1 MDSRVKVWI
10 IGSIAAV
17 FSVASSVLSVVF
29 AYHLS
34 DYLVLSALRVLLL
47 VAFAISLLN
56 LASIVCFCTLYAK
69 RLSNHSLGLKAR
81 TWGLYSA
88 GVAVCFVSIAVSG
101 VTVVWLTLKRAEL
114 HNDVLGV
121 APVALIATWF
131 GLWGASGIM
140 QILLFYF
147 LGMWTRVVL
156 KSQRASRLDMD
167 FGIRASMHDIS
178 RTNTHRTHRSF
189 ASQDVT
195 LNSPPRT
202 PVSRGESSTR
212 RSSSTRVGPAGS
224 SRTKLMRPSAKSSL
238 EIMPF
243 PAGEAASIDSA
254 FDGWDTSSVHY
265 EMRSAIHSSPPV
277 TRGGLATIPG
287 SRPESPANAL
297 DGPYL
302 PSSPVQSS
310 SPHAATSDTPTA
322 LGWSSSPRQPK
333 SSPPSSPPP
342 NFSRPTSSHNSS
354 KPPPKFQKFDPS
366 MDDLIHP
373 LFRPNSPHPPPI
385 ATSGTMVTAS
395 PMADQLI
402 TPKTLARLRSNSAN
416 DSFPCVPQPDLERTG
431 TMTTEESVPDSP
443 TLGSDMLGSPGPS
456 IVDDL
461 ELPPILPGFV
471 LSAGSR
477 SSLVEY
483 GKRKSTKDRPKSHL
497 SASSR
502 LSELLP

>member
-1 MDSRVKVWI
+1 MDRRVKVWV
-10 IGSIAAV
+10 IGSIAAAL
-17 FSVASSVLSVVF
+17 SVASSVFNVVF

-34 DYLVLSALRVLLL
+34 DYLVLSALRVLLF
-47 VAFAISLLN
+47 VAFAISLVN
-56 LASIVCFCTLYAK
+56 LAGIVYFCTFYAK
-69 RLSNHSLGLKAR
+69 SLSNHSLGLKAR
-81 TWGLYSA
+81 TWGLYSGGA
-88 GVAVCFVSIAVSG
+88 TVCFVSIAVSG
-101 VTVVWLTLKRAEL
+101 VTLIWLMLKRTEL
-114 HNDVLGV
+114 HNDVLSV
-121 APVALIATWF
+121 APMTLIATWF
-131 GLWGASGIM
+131 GLWGASGIA
-140 QILLFYF
+140 QILLFCF
-147 LGMWTRVVL
+147 LGIWTRVVL
-156 KSQRASRLDMD
+156 KTQRASRLDMD
-167 FGIRASMHDIS
+167 FGVRASMHDIS
-178 RTNTHRTHRSF
+178 RTNTHRTNRSF
-189 ASQDVT
+189 GSQDVT

-212 RSSSTRVGPAGS
+212 RSSSTRVGPGS
-224 SRTKLMRPSAKSSL
+224 SKTKLMRPSAKSSF

-243 PAGEAASIDSA
+243 PAGEASSIDSA
-254 FDGWDTSSVHY
+254 FDDWDTSSVHH

-302 PSSPVQSS
+302 PQSPVRSS
-310 SPHAATSDTPTA
+310 SPHAATSDTATA
-322 LGWSSSPRQPK
+322 VGWGSSPRQPK

-342 NFSRPTSSHNSS
+342 NFSRPTSSHNSN

-385 ATSGTMVTAS
+385 ATLGTMVTAS

-402 TPKTLARLRSNSAN
+402 TPKTLARLRSNSTTG
-416 DSFPCVPQPDLERTG
+416 SFPGVPPPTMERTG

-456 IVDDL
+456 IVDEL

-483 GKRKSTKDRPKSHL
+483 GRRKSTKDRPKSHL
-497 SASSR
+497 SAGSR